1 MADITLTLADPTTRT
16 DGTPEAATDLASLNI
31 YRADGSAAPVLV
43 GTADPSASP
52 PTFVDKGRP
61 PGTYGYSATAVDK
74 LGRESAHSDVFPVVV
89 AAPPAVSSAPV
100 IVSATQA

>member
-1 MADITLTLADPTTRT
+1 MDITLVLADPTTRT
-16 DGTPEAATDLASLNI
+16 DGSAESAADLASLNI
-31 YRADGSAAPVLV
+31 YRSDGGSPEVKV
-43 GTADPSASP
+43 GTTDPSASP

-74 LGRESAHSDVFPVVV
+74 LGRESAHSDVFPIVV
-89 AAPPAVSSAPV
+89 AAPPAVSSPQV

>member
-1 MADITLTLADPTTRT
+1 MADITITLADPTTRT
-16 DGTPEAATDLASLNI
+16 DGTAESAADLASLNI
-31 YRADGSAAPVLV
+31 YRADGSAPAVQV
-43 GTADPSASP
+43 GTADPTASP

-89 AAPPAVSSAPV
+89 AAPAALSNPPV
-100 IVSATQA
+100 IVSASQA